1 MRAFFITIISLL
13 VAGIAV
19 SAPGLVFEKE
29 RMTVKAAPDQDEVT
43 AEFKFTNTGKGE
55 ARVLSV
61 LSGCQCLE
69 AIAPPGGIAAGSKDS
84 IRGIFKVGAFQ
95 GVVEKQM
102 VAKVRDD
109 GGERDVVLSVAVE
122 VPEVIKIEPN
132 TLTWNVGQDAVE
144 QSFTL
149 RVMWPEAIHLRTVE
163 CSREEFTLNIQTVE
177 EGKVYKVTAK
187 PKDTKNPLLGL
198 VQFRTDCRFL
208 KFRDPMAFVNIK
220 SAP

>member
-1 MRAFFITIISLL
+1 MRAIIVSLITLLAVGIS
-13 VAGIAV
+13 AA
-19 SAPGLVFEKE
+19 APALVFEKD
-29 RMTVKAAPDQDEVT
+29 RVTVKAAPDQDQVT
-43 AEFKFTNTGKGE
+43 AEFKFTNTGNGE

-69 AIAPPGGIAAGSKDS
+69 AIAPPDGIPAGTKDS

-102 VAKVRDD
+102 VARVRDD
-109 GGERDVVLSVAVE
+109 GGERDVVLTVAVE

-132 TLTWNVGQDAVE
+132 TLTWTVGQEPVE

-149 RVMWPEAIHLRTVE
+149 RVIWPEAIHLRTVE
-163 CSREEFTLNIQTVE
+163 CSREEFTLSIETVE
-177 EGKVYKVTAK
+177 EGKVYKINAK
-187 PKDTKNPLLGL
+187 PKDTKNPILGL
-198 VQFRTDCRFL
+198 VQFRTDCRFP

-220 SAP
+220 QAP

>member
-1 MRAFFITIISLL
+1 MRAIFLSIISLAL
-13 VAGIAV
+13 VTI
-19 SAPGLVFEKE
+19 SAAAPALVFESE
-29 RMTVKAAPDQDEVT
+29 RVTVKAAPDQDQVS

-69 AIAPPGGIAAGSKDS
+69 AIAPPDGIAAGTKGS

-95 GVVEKQM
+95 GLVEKQM
-102 VAKVRDD
+102 VARVRDD
-109 GGERDVVLSVAVE
+109 GGERDVVLTVAVE

-132 TLTWNVGQDAVE
+132 TLTWIVGQEPSV

-149 RVMWPEAIHLRTVE
+149 RVIWPEAIHLRSVE
-163 CSREEFTLNIQTVE
+163 SSRDEFTLTIETIE
-177 EGKVYKVTAK
+177 EGKVYKVNAK
-187 PKDTKNPLLGL
+187 PKDTKNPILGL
-198 VQFRTDCRFL
+198 VQFRTDCRFQ

-220 SAP
+220 PAP